1 MSDRIDTAG
10 ERRLQAYLSHVTAVL
25 GHADRKQRLVGYCIG
40 LLLPGERGH
49 KKLCGGQ
56 AAAAHTVL
64 IWLSLAR
71 PGYL

>member
-1 MSDRIDTAG
+1 MRLSRDSPDN
-10 ERRLQAYLSHVTAVL
+10 RRWCKIAVL
-25 GHADRKQRLVGYCIG
+25 GLGRGDGGGEGPLSRLPDA
-40 LLLPGERGH
+40 LQGEH